1 MKLNHL
7 FYNSEVN
14 FKLISKKR
22 IILSILLGLA
32 SAVLFYSFFYGL
44 RETERMMFLDFE
56 ERPMLL
62 SESDRQLFNL
72 FFAAISVILGNSLA
86 INLLFSRPQRA
97 FSRRN
102 NKRIR
107 ILNDNTFLGFNFI
120 HWFAKVWFLFATFS
134 SSFMGSKFIT
144 NFLWPSIFLIIVLYL
159 DAWKTLSLV
168 IKNNRLKTIFIHF
181 CAFVLLSF
189 CLSRLN
195 VIDYKSLDEAAYSA
209 RPNIDVPHSVFSD
222 EPYERRYYNY
232 LVFKIDFDSHGN
244 IQLYNEQYEPIELT
258 DAYNYVNNMK
268 NELTEAVSYRAA
280 TRLRAN
286 KSIPIRYV
294 KEFEFELFKYGQY
307 KIIYEVQND
316 DELTNRF
323 YNNQIKNYISTSLH
337 EAFPRKPNEPPRV
350 PFFDKYKELEFSDTI
365 RVNIGKK
372 IMINGDVVV
381 FEDLVDKFKLHVN
394 SSTIF
399 EYVYTDEASY
409 QNFIDVLSAHKKA
422 IKQLK
427 VRDSKFDYDEMM
439 LQIYRN
445 QFGRDTI
452 LNNERDR
459 LREKYPIHIIE
470 KFE

>member
-1 MKLNHL
+1 MKFNHL
-7 FYNSEVN
+7 FYDSNIN
-14 FKLISKKR
+14 FRSISIKK
-22 IILSILLGLA
+22 IVLSILLGLV
-32 SAVLFYSFFYGL
+32 SAVLLYSFFYGL
-44 RETERMMFLDFE
+44 RETERIMFLDFE
-56 ERPMLL
+56 GRPMVL
-62 SESDRQLFNL
+62 SENDRQLFNL

-86 INLLFSRPQRA
+86 INLLFSRPQSV
-97 FSRRN
+97 FSRHN
-102 NKRIR
+102 NKRSR

-134 SSFMGSKFIT
+134 SSFIGSKFIT

-168 IKNNRLKTIFIHF
+168 IKNNRLKIIVIHF
-181 CAFVLLSF
+181 CSFVLLSF

-195 VIDYKSLDEAAYSA
+195 VIDYKSLDKAAYRT
-209 RPNIDVPHSVFSD
+209 RPNIDVPRSDFSD

-244 IQLYNEQYEPIELT
+244 IQLLNEQYEPIELT

-294 KEFEFELFKYGQY
+294 KEFEFELFKYGQT

-316 DELTNRF
+316 DDLTKRF
-323 YNNQIKNYISTSLH
+323 YNNQIKNYISPSLH
-337 EAFPRKPNEPPRV
+337 ETFPRKPYDPSSV
-350 PFFDKYKELEFSDTI
+350 PFFDSYKKRVFSDTI
-365 RVNIGKK
+365 RVDVGKN
-372 IMINGDVVV
+372 IMINGNIVALK
-381 FEDLVDKFKLHVN
+381 DLVDKFKDFVN

-399 EYVYTDEASY
+399 EYVHTDKTSY
-409 QNFIDVLSAHKKA
+409 QNYIDVLSAHKKA

-427 VRDSKFDYDEMM
+427 VRDSKYDYDEMM
-439 LQIYRN
+439 FQIHRN
-445 QFGRDTI
+445 QFSRDTI

-459 LREKYPIHIIE
+459 LRKKYPILIVE